1 MYREQLFDRL
11 ARDRALRM
19 MLRITERVEHHDAV
33 RHGWKNRAQAMLAI
47 ETLGDPGH
55 RALHRALAQ
64 RPRKP
69 RRGETQYRV
78 DPAEEPKPRRLLL
91 RRPPRQSDRL
101 RRLPG
106 EHYPRTPPCEMR
118 RSP

>member
-33 RHGWKNRAQAMLAI
+33 RHGWKNRAQPMLAI

-69 RRGETQYRV
+69 RRAQTQYPA
-78 DPAEEPKPRRLLL
+78 DPAEEPKPSRLLL
-91 RRPPRQSDRL
+91 PPPRRPSH
-101 RRLPG
+101 RLP
-106 EHYPRTPPCEMR
+106 HLLQPPH
-118 RSP
+118 P